1 MEIGQSSESIFS
13 QPQSNLREYTV
24 ERRAII
30 ESISYEGMNQSRSGR
45 GGKGA
50 RDNPELAQVIIAG
63 SSQCSCVL
71 SKRQLTKMTP
81 RSQTEVEN
89 RKVGNSA
96 KGDSESSLSSCWRV
110 PNQIY

>member
-45 GGKGA
+45 GGKRA
-50 RDNPELAQVIIAG
+50 ENNPE
-63 SSQCSCVL
+63 
-71 SKRQLTKMTP
+71 
-81 RSQTEVEN
+81 
-89 RKVGNSA
+89 RK
-96 KGDSESSLSSCWRV
+96 W
-110 PNQIY
+110 Q